1 MIDESSYGTG
11 EFTIHLKSSDWTAYC
26 APNEASI
33 YAKSAFLHEY
43 IHYLQDTCT
52 YYGSVYRKQIYNHKV
67 DQDVRGGNG
76 DELFDL
82 LQFGNIDVGD
92 IRPTFTVN
100 GKTITLGSLALKES
114 MAQEAQGLVFGE
126 KTTASSQSVYYRG
139 VTKIIDTFLPDT
151 QEIPFLR
158 FCIEDSCLMTE
169 DPAQSLLELI
179 ACLAKQE
186 DLRTKVDGENAEK
199 TIKLLYELIET
210 HLSSLGFFKY
220 ESIESLGIDSP
231 EFYLMNME
239 CMSRGL
245 FNTEESFFAEHGR
258 FEQIAKIIDN
268 QRIANLRKRQED
280 HAILAKTLSRFKE
293 TKEFQN
299 LFKVFGM
306 PMINSTDAN
315 GNFVTNKDDF

>member
-11 EFTIHLKSSDWTAYC
+11 EFTIHLKSSDWCAYHEPQN
-26 APNEASI
+26 ATIN
-33 YAKSAFLHEY
+33 AKSSLLHEY
-43 IHYLQDTCT
+43 IHYLQDTAT
-52 YYGSVYRKQIYNHKV
+52 YYGTIYRKQIYEDNI
-67 DQDVRGGNG
+67 DVFVKGGNG
-76 DELFDL
+76 DDL
-82 LQFGNIDVGD
+82 IGWLCMGVLDVVNN
-92 IRPTFTVN
+92 RPVFKEN
-100 GKTITLGSLALKES
+100 GKTIPLGSLALKES
-114 MAQEAQGLVFGE
+114 MAQEAQRLVFGE

-139 VTKIIDTFLPDT
+139 ITKIIDTFLPDT

-158 FCIEDSCLMTE
+158 FCIEDSCLMTD

-186 DLRTKVDGENAEK
+186 DLRTKVDGENAEE
-199 TIKLLYELIET
+199 TINLLYELIET
-210 HLSSLGFFKY
+210 HLSSLGFLKY
-220 ESIESLGIDSP
+220 ESIESLGVDTP
-231 EFYLMNME
+231 EFSLMNME

-258 FEQIAKIIDN
+258 FKQIAKIIDN

-280 HAILAKTLSRFKE
+280 HAILAKTLSRLKE
-293 TKEFQN
+293 TKDFQD